1 MPDRK
6 KIIRIFSY
14 ASYFLVAF
22 IAFLVVQFPYERVKT
37 RIESEV
43 RSRTAYELHIARI
56 SPRFLNRFV
65 LMDVVVSDRTGTVLF
80 ESPAVHTRVSLWN
93 FLRGLLS
100 VDLKG
105 RAYGG
110 ELSVKA
116 EQGAKRQFL
125 SFDTDGLD
133 IGSYP
138 LLKNMGLKVSGKLGG
153 MFEMTNDTGRGRF
166 WCKNVA
172 SRELR
177 IMGFPVPDL
186 DFDQAWLEAE
196 IKGDRLTIKKLELD
210 GKELKV
216 RCLGDLVLRERGTL
230 NLTMKIKP
238 SERLAREQ
246 SALISFLK
254 NRDAEGFYQFS
265 LGGNLS
271 EPMPRL

>member
-6 KIIRIFSY
+6 KLIRILSY
-14 ASYFLVAF
+14 SAYFLAAF
-22 IAFLVVQFPYERVKT
+22 LAFLVLQFPYDRVKA

-43 RSRTAYELHIARI
+43 RSRTAYELQIARI
-56 SPRFLNRFV
+56 VPRFVNRFT

-80 ESPAVHTRVSLWN
+80 ESAALHARVSLWG

-105 RAYGG
+105 RAYEG

-153 MFEMTNDTGRGRF
+153 TFEMTNDTGKGRF
-166 WCKNVA
+166 WCKNLA

-186 DFDQAWLEAE
+186 DFDQGWIEVDV
-196 IKGDRLTIKKLELD
+196 KGDRLTVKKLELD
-210 GKELKV
+210 GKDLKI
-216 RCLGDLVLRERGTL
+216 RITGDLVIRPQGMLSL
-230 NLTMKIKP
+230 AVKLKP
-238 SERLAREQ
+238 SERLAQEQ
-246 SALISFLK
+246 AGLISFLK
-254 NRDAEGFYQFS
+254 NRDPEGFYQFS
-265 LGGNLS
+265 LAGTVASPL
-271 EPMPRL
+271 PRF